1 MKELLKE
8 LLLNKQKFLNHFFA
22 DLSLEKLEEVLS
34 ILLKCEGMV
43 IFTGVGKSGLVGKK
57 IARSM
62 TSTGTRAFF
71 LSPTDALHGDIG
83 IVRQGD
89 VFVIISKSGE
99 TEELLNL
106 VPYLRSRNITIIAFL
121 SKKGSRLEK
130 AVDCAL
136 FLPLERELCPYDMAP
151 TTSTTIQSIIGDIL
165 TVALMRKKE
174 VTLDQYALS
183 HPAGNI
189 GKKAS
194 LSVNDLMVKG
204 DKIPIC
210 SESDRIIETLVELS
224 SKQCGCLLVVSPENT
239 LQGIFTDGDL
249 RRSLLTH
256 GPTVLEKP
264 VGELMTKGPR
274 TILQNALAVEA
285 VRKMEENQKCA
296 ITVMPVVNAEEKLTG
311 LVKLH
316 DILQAGI

>member
-1 MKELLKE
+1 MQE
-8 LLLNKQKFLNHFFA
+8 LLLTKQKFLNQFFA
-22 DLSLEKLEEVLS
+22 DFPLEKLEEALS

-57 IARSM
+57 IAQSM

-83 IVRQGD
+83 IVKEGD
-89 VFVIISKSGE
+89 VFVILSKSGE
-99 TEELLNL
+99 TAELLNL
-106 VPYLRSRNITIIAFL
+106 IPYLRSRNVTIIAFL
-121 SKKGSRLEK
+121 SKPNSRLAK

-136 FLPLERELCPYDMAP
+136 YLPLERELCPYDMAP
-151 TTSTTIQSIIGDIL
+151 TTSTTIQTIVGDIL
-165 TVALMRKKE
+165 TVALMRQKG

-189 GKKAS
+189 GKKAT

-204 DKIPIC
+204 DRVPIC
-210 SESDRIIETLVELS
+210 SKDDRIIETLVELS
-224 SKQCGCLLVVSPENT
+224 SKQCGCLLVVSPENV

-249 RRSLLTH
+249 RRSLLKH
-256 GPTVLEKP
+256 GPQALEKP
-264 VGELMTKGPR
+264 VEELMTKGPR
-274 TILQNALAVEA
+274 TISENSLARDA
-285 VRKMEENQKCA
+285 IRKMEENQKCA
-296 ITVMPVVNAEEKLTG
+296 ITVMPVVNAEKKLTG
-311 LVKLH
+311 LIKLH